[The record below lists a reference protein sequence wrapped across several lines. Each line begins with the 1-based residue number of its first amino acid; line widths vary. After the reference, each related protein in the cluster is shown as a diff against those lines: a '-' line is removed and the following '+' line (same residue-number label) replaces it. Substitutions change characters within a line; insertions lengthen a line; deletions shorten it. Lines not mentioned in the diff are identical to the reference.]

1 VYHVFTVDRHL
12 LQAVVELHSLRHEEA
27 ERFATLAAPRI
38 LFLATLL
45 HDVGKGQGKDHAE
58 HGAAIA
64 AIIGKRMG
72 LAAPEVESLAFLV
85 RHHLFLSNTAMRRDL
100 EDLALIRRCAELV
113 GDADRLNMLYLLT
126 QADAK
131 ATGPTVWS
139 AWKGALLMDLYL
151 KIANLLDSSEQ
162 AGPDREQ
169 GVAWM
174 RQRLLEL
181 IGSKNAAS
189 IAPLPEEYM
198 LSFTPETVA
207 HHLACRA
214 RLEGRFALMETEQH
228 NGHWSLLIMARD
240 RTGLLSRICG
250 TLALHNLNVLH
261 AQIFT
266 WADGTAVDVLEVQ
279 PLVESSFEDQDW
291 QALDSDLN
299 LALGNQLGL
308 DHRLVA
314 KRFPLL
320 ATRKMGLRP
329 ASRVVLDNQISA
341 SFTVI
346 EVYADDRPMLLYDVT
361 KTLAD
366 FNLDIAWAKIG
377 TKMDQLVDV
386 FYVRNAAGEK
396 IEDAGLR
403 KEISNALL
411 HAAGKGA

>member
-1 VYHVFTVDRHL
+1 
-12 LQAVVELHSLRHEEA
+12 
-27 ERFATLAAPRI
+27 
-38 LFLATLL
+38 
-45 HDVGKGQGKDHAE
+45 
-58 HGAAIA
+58 
-64 AIIGKRMG
+64 
-72 LAAPEVESLAFLV
+72 
-85 RHHLFLSNTAMRRDL
+85 
-100 EDLALIRRCAELV
+100 
-113 GDADRLNMLYLLT
+113 
-126 QADAK
+126 
-131 ATGPTVWS
+131 
-139 AWKGALLMDLYL
+139 MDLYL

-181 IGSKNAAS
+181 IGSNNAAS